1 MFGFGQETPLKEI
14 APGITRKVLT
24 YSTNLMICELT
35 LQKGASIPMHDH
47 PHEQSTY
54 VVAGRFRYTVGNE
67 TKEVAAEDCVLIPG
81 NVPHEIT
88 ALQDSVAIDIFSPA
102 REDFL

>member
-54 VVAGRFRYTVGNE
+54 CLLYTS
-67 TKEVAAEDCVLIPG
+67 KSRKKRL
-81 NVPHEIT
+81 H
-88 ALQDSVAIDIFSPA
+88 
-102 REDFL
+102 R